1 MSARIQVVDDEPDLE
16 ALVLQKFRQQIR
28 HGTVDTSA
36 SAISSATNAC
46 TLSPCVRAAKK
57 NGPHEKL
64 TPRASSGFFLRPNN
78 VHTGSDCDDCH
89 YDEYDDLERFRVHLS
104 LHYEWNGFL
113 KSKDQGGSGSIQDFY
128 VRAVTGRRE
137 VPA

>member
-1 MSARIQVVDDEPDLE
+1 
-16 ALVLQKFRQQIR
+16 
-28 HGTVDTSA
+28 
-36 SAISSATNAC
+36 
-46 TLSPCVRAAKK
+46 
-57 NGPHEKL
+57 
-64 TPRASSGFFLRPNN
+64 
-78 VHTGSDCDDCH
+78 
-89 YDEYDDLERFRVHLS
+89 LERFRVHLS